1 MREDAVGREKV
12 PDEPATALSS
22 LVEGPALVRS
32 SFSELTLKPKLVFGL
47 LGGGLAS
54 FSRAVD
60 NVDRE
65 DVCFDELKMLG
76 RPYIGFFDGEIPT
89 RCLMGDTGSGIL
101 EGVGGGL
108 CTTVA
113 VDVDES
119 VADDGAG
126 LAFIK
131 EASDVCLSFAVSGIG
146 TRDNVR
152 KTTRT
157 MHCSLPLKVEGC
169 DEVSRPLVS
178 PVLVWEVAL
187 GGASHS
193 SKPSGFLPFIE
204 TLRVTRR
211 GPGGGMTFFPFDKL
225 VTSFECA
232 VYELPVV
239 AERPRFTDT
248 GGGAMNDEAEVDRRG
263 RREGAA
269 EEVEGP
275 ATWSAGSEE
284 VVSASVCWSWLAF
297 CYCTD
302 LLGFCK
308 KFKSSAHLS
317 K

>member
-1 MREDAVGREKV
+1 
-12 PDEPATALSS
+12 

-47 LGGGLAS
+47 LGGGMAS

-65 DVCFDELKMLG
+65 DACFDELKILG
-76 RPYIGFFDGEIPT
+76 RPYIGFFDGEVPT
-89 RCLMGDTGSGIL
+89 RCLIGDTGSGIL

-113 VDVDES
+113 VDVDKS

-126 LAFIK
+126 LALIK
-131 EASDVCLSFAVSGIG
+131 EASDVCLSFAVSGRLLKDDLSRFG
-146 TRDNVR
+146 ARENVR

-157 MHCSLPLKVEGC
+157 MRCSLPLKVEAC

-178 PVLVWEVAL
+178 SVLVWEVAS
-187 GGASHS
+187 GGTSLS

-211 GPGGGMTFFPFDKL
+211 GPGGGMTFLPFDKL

-232 VYELPVV
+232 VRELPVV

-248 GGGAMNDEAEVDRRG
+248 GGGGMSDEAEVEGRG

-275 ATWSAGSEE
+275 ATWTVGSEE
-284 VVSASVCWSWLAF
+284 VVSASVCWS
-297 CYCTD
+297 
-302 LLGFCK
+302 
-308 KFKSSAHLS
+308 
-317 K
+317 